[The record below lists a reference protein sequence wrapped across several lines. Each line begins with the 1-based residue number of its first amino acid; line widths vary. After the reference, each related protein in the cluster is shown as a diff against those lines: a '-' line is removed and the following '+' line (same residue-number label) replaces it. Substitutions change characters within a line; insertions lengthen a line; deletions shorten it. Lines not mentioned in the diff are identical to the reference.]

1 MQLVKTAIVLMM
13 MSGCLA
19 AQDIRIAGTISK
31 NVKEP
36 IIRSISKGYQNTYK
50 SPSAK
55 TQEIKLL
62 KIVLSDKAR
71 QVLAVNANNAILHTN
86 QFKTSA
92 SVMATKL
99 PSSVQLRMNQVPVLN
114 QGRHGS
120 CATFAVT
127 AAIDAVLN
135 KGAFLSELCQLQVGS
150 YLAKNGYAPGGWNGS
165 FGRQVLSQMD
175 SFGVVSKE
183 QEALHGCGGL
193 VQYPT
198 NDADPESSMS
208 LEEFHQISEPLD
220 QNNVAWWPILDVFH
234 AITTR
239 LDTNTTLTDVKASLV
254 EGDRVMFG
262 VLLLDF
268 DLGTMGAV
276 GTKNSTYDSWI
287 LTTEIA
293 RDVLLRPSFGGH
305 AMLIT
310 GYDDN
315 AVAIDDKGREYK
327 GLLTLRNSWGENIGD
342 HGDFYMSY
350 DYFKLLVLEAQQIH
364 SMNDDAAD
372 EDDEI
377 A

>member
-1 MQLVKTAIVLMM
+1 M
-13 MSGCLA
+13 
-19 AQDIRIAGTISK
+19 
-31 NVKEP
+31 
-36 IIRSISKGYQNTYK
+36 
-50 SPSAK
+50 
-55 TQEIKLL
+55 
-62 KIVLSDKAR
+62 
-71 QVLAVNANNAILHTN
+71 
-86 QFKTSA
+86 
-92 SVMATKL
+92 
-99 PSSVQLRMNQVPVLN
+99 
-114 QGRHGS
+114 
-120 CATFAVT
+120 
-127 AAIDAVLN
+127 
-135 KGAFLSELCQLQVGS
+135 
-150 YLAKNGYAPGGWNGS
+150 
-165 FGRQVLSQMD
+165 
-175 SFGVVSKE
+175 
-183 QEALHGCGGL
+183 
-193 VQYPT
+193 
-198 NDADPESSMS
+198 
-208 LEEFHQISEPLD
+208 
-220 QNNVAWWPILDVFH
+220 FH